1 MTKPFFYSNFFI
13 KHKQNIPYLFVFI
26 VIVLT
31 QSCTAP
37 KNTTYFNKLVRDTVI
52 QTNLI
57 KFPEVEIQKNDLLG
71 ISVSSLNTELDD
83 KFNKSTIIKSG
94 SQFGDGFL
102 VNENGSINIHF
113 LGFVQVEGL
122 TRNQLREKLEKE
134 LTPFLREPIVTVQF
148 LNKKVT
154 VMGEVKA
161 PQVIMLTEEYTP
173 LIDVLVKCGDLGKDA
188 FVNDVI
194 VIRDSINFKQVKHLN
209 LEDHTLLS
217 SSWYYVKPNDVVYV
231 KSDLSRTYKEERLR
245 SIQILASLG
254 VSVFSL
260 IIIIINA
267 LIK

>member
-1 MTKPFFYSNFFI
+1 MIQPKLFTCTLLKN
-13 KHKQNIPYLFVFI
+13 KQILSLLFVGFI
-26 VIVLT
+26 IAST

-37 KNTTYFNKLVRDTVI
+37 KNATYFNKLLRDTII

-57 KFPEVEIQKNDLLG
+57 KFPELIIQKNDLLG
-71 ISVSSLNTELDD
+71 ISVSSLNTELDE
-83 KFNKSTIIKSG
+83 KFNKTGMIKSG
-94 SQFGDGFL
+94 FQFGDGFL

-134 LTPFLREPIVTVQF
+134 LTPFLKEPIVTIQF

-161 PQVIMLTEEYTP
+161 PQVVFLTEEYTP

-188 FVNDVI
+188 FVNDVM
-194 VIRDSINFKQVKHLN
+194 VIRDSINFKQIKHIN
-209 LEDHTLLS
+209 LEDHSLLS

-231 KSDLSRTYKEERLR
+231 KSDISKTYKEERMR
-245 SIQILASLG
+245 SVQTLVSLG

-260 IIIIINA
+260 IIIILNS